1 MAAPRGGRRGLANPC
16 WLWQGLAR
24 RNGSMPAWPPVC
36 LSDHHL
42 IKPGPRSPDKV
53 RPGLL
58 LLARRAGLLA
68 GNVLGGG
75 LLLGLPSAQVART
88 IRRLA
93 AYLRRLMAHDGG
105 QPPEELPIDDAFGR
119 WDRPLH
125 APPVDGPRRPA
136 PALRQFP
143 FRQLAIPAGTR
154 FHR

>member
-58 LLARRAGLLA
+58 LLARRAGLLR

-75 LLLGLPSAQVART
+75 LRTRLVARQKT
-88 IRRLA
+88 RSVGRCA
-93 AYLRRLMAHDGG
+93 TYLRRALVLPDAA
-105 QPPEELPIDDAFGR
+105 QPPHALSVHDVASGKVP
-119 WDRPLH
+119 PLL
-125 APPVDGPRRPA
+125 AYPVDGARALA
-136 PALRQFP
+136 PAVRQPLLR
-143 FRQLAIPAGTR
+143 
-154 FHR
+154 